1 MPKTGTLTKARIVKA
16 VVESNGYTQQKA
28 FETVEIMLELIK
40 RSLENGEDVLIS
52 GFGKF
57 CVKKKAERR
66 GRNPATGEDMM
77 MAPRKRVTFQWS
89 GKLREKLNRKK
100 ATLKRLNSNSSGNN
114 DLILDAHGR
123 LGNPCDTVK
132 EDHGGAARGSPK
144 AVPSPNERPL
154 LPHTPREVAVPDLE
168 ARTTL

>member
-1 MPKTGTLTKARIVKA
+1 MPKTGTLTKALIVKA
-16 VVESNGYTQQKA
+16 VIESNGYTQQKA

-77 MAPRKRVTFQWS
+77 MLPRKRVTFQCS
-89 GKLREKLNRKK
+89 GKLRERINW
-100 ATLKRLNSNSSGNN
+100 
-114 DLILDAHGR
+114 
-123 LGNPCDTVK
+123 
-132 EDHGGAARGSPK
+132 
-144 AVPSPNERPL
+144 
-154 LPHTPREVAVPDLE
+154 
-168 ARTTL
+168 